1 MGESPE
7 DHIQRLL
14 REGLDL
20 YGVDEVSA
28 AIMTWQQV
36 LKLDPK
42 NGQATDYL
50 RTAERRKHPREPKP
64 VEPGAG
70 LADLLR
76 EARELLR
83 QGDFAG
89 ACGLLESASGKTSA
103 GLEFDATF
111 DLARSRLFG
120 VYCERVGELNGIPRV
135 LGDTTKLKGYNL
147 PPDAGFVLSMIDGG
161 TSLEDLISLLGMDPF
176 VALHTVSGLLDAGLV
191 EMSG

>member
-1 MGESPE
+1 MSESPK

-36 LKLDPK
+36 LKLDPQ
-42 NGQATDYL
+42 NREAADYL
-50 RTAERRKHPREPKP
+50 KTAERRKHPREPKP
-64 VEPGAG
+64 VAASGAR
-70 LADLLR
+70 ADLLR
-76 EARELLR
+76 EARALMR

-89 ACGLLESASGKTSA
+89 AFGMLAGASGSGSP
-103 GLEFDATF
+103 GLEFEATF

-120 VYCERVGELNGIPRV
+120 SYCERVGALSNVPRV
-135 LGDTTKLKGYNL
+135 LGDATRLKGYNL
-147 PPDAGFVLSMIDGG
+147 PPNAGFVLSMIDGG

-176 VALHTVSGLLDAGLV
+176 EALHTVSGLLDAGLV
-191 EMSG
+191 EVSR

>member
-1 MGESPE
+1 MSESPE

-36 LKLDPK
+36 LKLDPD
-42 NGQATDYL
+42 NVEAADYL

-64 VEPGAG
+64 VAASGG
-70 LADLLR
+70 HADLVR
-76 EARELLR
+76 EARALMHR
-83 QGDFAG
+83 SDFAG
-89 ACGLLESASGKTSA
+89 AYGMLAGASAQGTP
-103 GLEFDATF
+103 GLEYEATL

-120 VYCERVGELNGIPRV
+120 FYCEQVGELSCTPRV
-135 LGDTTKLKGYNL
+135 LGDATRIKGYNL

-176 VALHTVSGLLDAGLV
+176 EALHTVSGLLDAGLV
-191 EMSG
+191 EMSR

>member
-1 MGESPE
+1 MAGSPE

-36 LKLDPK
+36 LKLDPG
-42 NGQATDYL
+42 NVQATDYL
-50 RTAERRKHPREPKP
+50 RTAERRKHPRGPKP
-64 VEPGAG
+64 AEAGA
-70 LADLLR
+70 ARVDLLR
-76 EARELLR
+76 EARQLLN
-83 QGDFAG
+83 QSDFAG
-89 ACGLLESASGKTSA
+89 AFGLLESASGKVSA
-103 GLEFDATF
+103 GLEFEATF

-120 VYCERVGELNGIPRV
+120 VYCERIGELSRTPSV
-135 LGDTTKLKGYNL
+135 LGDATKLKGYNL

-176 VALHTVSGLLDAGLV
+176 VVLHTVSGLVEAGLV
-191 EMSG
+191 EMSR